1 MKINRF
7 VKSLCLVI
15 ALILM
20 FGTSFSASAVDIE
33 FKNTDIS
40 DGVDNINVEEEKSSI
55 EDVEDNKEEENT
67 TSPETTVVTEHMYD
81 PEVDTAIDS
90 GELSCESEY
99 EIYDRGI
106 TTSDEEKEPFD
117 ETYVIFDTNS
127 ISSTDNKFTEM
138 FDVSYFA
145 KQGESYDTTKEEYFY
160 YVMQGSCT
168 DGEFDYFGYIVKKR
182 RKIKGKENEYE
193 KVQLDSGV
201 LCVKKGND
209 GKYTKI
215 ANTRFPSLDTK
226 ENEIN
231 HVNDLTY
238 NSKLKK
244 IVVACCE
251 KGIYN
256 KLYLIS
262 PSQLQTTE
270 ELSNLDSVLVSCM
283 VASIDYNE
291 THNSYVVGLSN
302 AINRFAILDNKF
314 DVVKIVGHNA
324 LTTDADTYVDGKPQR
339 EWVRQS
345 CCADDSRIYSM
356 CYYDDKNNSLSY
368 TTENKIRV
376 FDWNGEY
383 IKTINI
389 NVTNGI
395 DKIYEGE
402 NIFIKDDK
410 LQVGFNCLRSR
421 TITYCSLNLAEKMFH
436 IQYCPDENVDEYA
449 NDFDNGNASSLVIR
463 GVETPLLKQRI
474 SITGKVF
481 TGWTAYRADKN
492 KWLYKSSDGKT
503 NAWYIAGEQPA
514 GYTKYVYIDEQK
526 VSNTG
531 KEGEHVLMCAQ
542 WADTDKFYIS
552 FYSSGM
558 KGIPPKQEVVYGES
572 TPLIANTFT
581 KTNREFQGWNAYWV
595 EKNMW
600 YYISADKETKKW
612 FREGEQDE
620 GYTKYLYDDEQS
632 VSGTAY
638 AGGHI
643 QMHALWNEFYVQFD
657 ANGAIIKN
665 ENILVQNSFH
675 YKKGNTNVIP
685 FFASSTL
692 NGKTVNITG
701 YHLYRKEIN
710 MWYYI
715 SADGKTKKWCKEGKQ
730 PAGYTLYVK
739 SKPATGN
746 NYLGITA
753 YPGEHLLLRAIWS

>member
-1 MKINRF
+1 MKTKTF
-7 VKSLCLVI
+7 VKKLLCLVMVSVM
-15 ALILM
+15 LL
-20 FGTSFSASAVDIE
+20 GTSVSASAVDIE

-40 DGVDNINVEEEKSSI
+40 DSGDNINVEEKSSI

-67 TSPETTVVTEHMYD
+67 TSPETTVVTEPIYD
-81 PEVDTAIDS
+81 PEIDTAIDS
-90 GELSCESEY
+90 CELCC
-99 EIYDRGI
+99 D
-106 TTSDEEKEPFD
+106 DEELYSDGLNSRIISNDPPKETDDSTIPFD
-117 ETYVIFDTNS
+117 ITKE
-127 ISSTDNKFTEM
+127 KFVEM
-138 FDVSYFA
+138 FDLSFFA
-145 KQGESYDTTKEEYFY
+145 KTGESYDTTQDEFTY

-168 DGEFDYFGYIVKKR
+168 DGEFDYFGYVVKY
-182 RKIKGKENEYE
+182 RKETEEGSNEYE
-193 KVQLDSGV
+193 NIQTGSGI
-201 LCVKKGND
+201 LCVKKGTN
-209 GKYTKI
+209 GQYTEVG
-215 ANTRFPSLDTK
+215 NTRFSD
-226 ENEIN
+226 EDIN

-238 NSKLKK
+238 NSKLGK
-244 IVVACCE
+244 IVIACCE
-251 KGIYN
+251 SGKHN
-256 KLYLIS
+256 KLYLAS
-262 PSQLQTTE
+262 PTQLQSDE
-270 ELSNLDSVLVSCM
+270 ALSNLDNVLVSCK
-283 VASIDYNE
+283 VSSIDYNE
-291 THNSYVVGLSN
+291 TRNSYVVGLSKAN
-302 AINRFAILDNKF
+302 NMFAILDNDF
-314 DVVKIVGHNA
+314 DVVKKVGYAN
-324 LTTDADTYVDGKPQR
+324 LPYEEEVKGADEK
-339 EWVRQS
+339 VRRWSRQA
-345 CCADDSRIYSM
+345 CCADDLRIYSITF
-356 CYYDDKNNSLSY
+356 YEDESRDITHIN
-368 TTENKIRV
+368 ENKIRI
-376 FDWNGEY
+376 FDWDGDY
-383 IKTINI
+383 VKTINI
-389 NVTNGI
+389 NVTNGV
-395 DKIYEGE
+395 DKIYEAE

-410 LQVGFNCLRSR
+410 VQVGFNCLRSR

-558 KGIPPKQEVVYGES
+558 KGIPPKQEVVYGEA
-572 TPLIANTFT
+572 TPLTANTFT
-581 KTNREFQGWNAYWV
+581 KTNRVFQGWNAYWV

-612 FREGEQDE
+612 FREGDQDE
-620 GYTKYLYDDEQS
+620 GYTKYLYEDGQR

-638 AGGHI
+638 KGGHI

-701 YHLYRKEIN
+701 YHLYRKEMN

-715 SADGKTKKWCKEGKQ
+715 SADGKTKKWCKEGEQ